1 MMSKKSFNAKILTT
15 ISNSLN
21 KGKQKSNLY
30 DNSKYF
36 NYSFPAR
43 NGSRKRL
50 KNRQSQSSFR
60 LSYLFGNLF
69 EWIKVLIY
77 YTKTRTPAVYC
88 FAVATLISSLLISF
102 ILGIEIRPLTVGLV
116 VVASYLLGLSTYIY
130 NDLTDYDVD
139 KINRVN
145 NAIFTK
151 QVSTK
156 HQLLSLIIIIFGISL
171 SITAIINIYSFAIS
185 IAFAL
190 LGILYSH
197 PKFNLKNK
205 FPLKTVVTAIGGG
218 LLSLLGGVTV
228 LVEESS
234 FPLDHYYF
242 HTSILSLFYLAFSF
256 TIFYFIQSTMADIGD
271 IKGDRAAGRRTFP
284 IVLGMGGTL
293 SVMLSV
299 PITIFAVAVLLYPFL
314 NLEIVDLI
322 LISSICCI
330 IISFIK
336 WISSRLNDSTF
347 IKGNRKKVR
356 YINILAQILILLA
369 LI

>member
-1 MMSKKSFNAKILTT
+1 MLSKSLTGRRVLT
-15 ISNSLN
+15 KASDSLD
-21 KGKQKSNLY
+21 KVKQKSNPY
-30 DNSKYF
+30 NNSKYL
-36 NYSFPAR
+36 NNNFPAR
-43 NGSRKRL
+43 KGLRKRF
-50 KNRQSQSSFR
+50 KDRQSQSLFR
-60 LSYLFGNLF
+60 LSYSFNNIAEL
-69 EWIKVLIY
+69 IKVLIY
-77 YTKTRTPAVYC
+77 YAKTRTPAVYC
-88 FAVATLISSLLISF
+88 FAIATLMSSLLISF
-102 ILGIEIRPLTVGLV
+102 SLGIEIRPLTVGLV

-139 KINRVN
+139 KINRID

-151 QVSTK
+151 QASTK
-156 HQLLSLIIIIFGISL
+156 HQLLSLILIIFSISL

-185 IAFAL
+185 ITFTL

-234 FPLDHYYF
+234 FSLDQYYS
-242 HTSILSLFYLAFSF
+242 HTSILSLLYLAFSF

-284 IVLGMGGTL
+284 IVLGMSRTL

-299 PITIFAVAVLLYPFL
+299 PITIFAIAILLRSYL
-314 NLEIVDLI
+314 DLKIVDLI
-322 LISSICCI
+322 LISISCCVI
-330 IISFIK
+330 ITFIK
-336 WISSRLNDSTF
+336 WISRRLNDSIF
-347 IKGNRKKVR
+347 IKNNRKNLR
-356 YINILAQILILLA
+356 YINILTQISILLA